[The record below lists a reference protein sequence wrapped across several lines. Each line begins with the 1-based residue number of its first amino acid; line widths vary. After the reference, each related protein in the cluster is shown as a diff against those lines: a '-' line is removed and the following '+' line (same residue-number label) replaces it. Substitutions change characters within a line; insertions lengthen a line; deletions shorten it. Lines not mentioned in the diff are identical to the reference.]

1 MSDERQFSSK
11 DKTRI
16 VLGYWRLWA
25 EDDGIDSVEL
35 NRKLDAFLEHEGVD
49 ERLHLTWEHEHRE
62 KTPDPFNENGSVNW
76 GVVNKA
82 NRDLISIELKSLN
95 YTVRLYREIVDDL
108 KKKCA
113 RLKGFL
119 FIGLLVFGPIMWDFL
134 LKVLAWLGLN
144 S

>member
-16 VLGYWRLWA
+16 VLGYWRLLA

-49 ERLHLTWEHEHRE
+49 ERFHATWESEHRE
-62 KTPDPFNENGSVNW
+62 KTPDPFNDNGAVNW
-76 GVVNKA
+76 DVVNKA

-95 YTVRLYREIVDDL
+95 DTVRRFGKQIDDL
-108 KKKCA
+108 EKECK

-119 FIGLLVFGPIMWDFL
+119 FIGLLVFGPITWDFL